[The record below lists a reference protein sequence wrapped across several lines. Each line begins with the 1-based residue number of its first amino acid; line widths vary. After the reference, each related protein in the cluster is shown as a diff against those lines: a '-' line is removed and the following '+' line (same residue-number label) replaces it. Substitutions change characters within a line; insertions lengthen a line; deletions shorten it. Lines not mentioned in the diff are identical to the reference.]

1 MKFRRDFV
9 TNSSSSS
16 YICEISGEIVTCYDG
31 EELEDSGMRECIYG
45 HCYMNSYASKVSLT
59 HVLDEM
65 LKRTKEKIEEY
76 ELDIKNNE
84 MDRDSVNRYHNCL
97 IVCKVI
103 LRIIEYYYKSVK
115 NDTYDKSRYNTLE
128 DIDISEVFNVLNDTY
143 AYMCQEEILTPEET
157 DDLSGDDFEYIFCD
171 YILDGCNKYSLSC
184 LCPICNFEKIS
195 TFQLNDFKNIML
207 GLTNEQLEKQLIG
220 YFKNYEEFNEFVR
233 DNKSKLNHRNDE
245 GDDIPF

>member
-1 MKFRRDFV
+1 MKFRQDFV

-45 HCYMNSYASKVSLT
+45 HCYMGSYASKVSLT

-65 LKRTKEKIEEY
+65 LKSTKEKIEEY

-103 LRIIEYYYKSVK
+103 LKIIEYYYESVK
-115 NDTYDKSRYNTLE
+115 NDTYDKGRYNSLE
-128 DIDISEVFNVLNDTY
+128 DINIDEIFSVLNDTY

-184 LCPICNFEKIS
+184 LCPICNFEKVS

-220 YFKNYEEFNEFVR
+220 YFKNYEEFNKFVR
-233 DNKSKLNHRNDE
+233 DNKSKLDHHNDK